1 MGYFGDRMKYFGAA
15 NWVIRWVELVFSII
29 VFPSLFSLNLI
40 SVLVLGGILPLEKIG
55 DTSDLALSDLYNG
68 IYTTSPATRFTV
80 FAVCSPPSPLSSSI
94 QWWEL

>member
-15 NWVIRWVELVFSII
+15 NWVTRWLELMFSII
-29 VFPSLFSLNLI
+29 GFPSLFSLNLM

-55 DTSDLALSDLYNG
+55 DTADLALNDQYNG

-80 FAVCSPPSPLSSSI
+80 FAVPSPPFLFPSST
-94 QWWEL
+94 W